1 MGSAIPVLPFLTS
14 TAGDVMG
21 FKAYQFGELLGIAL
35 LLGSAATQMFY
46 LDPLK
51 REIEWRLAAFSIQQS
66 AQVQLMAIHDNRIVL
81 LQTTNAPAEKIK
93 EAEVERD
100 KSLDRYRTADANIS
114 DYMIEKESVEDNL
127 QVIVIALFALGTVLA
142 GFGRAMEMRR
152 HSD

>member
-1 MGSAIPVLPFLTS
+1 
-14 TAGDVMG
+14 MG
-21 FKAYQFGELLGIAL
+21 FKAYQLGELFGIVL
-35 LLGSAATQMFY
+35 LLGSTATQMFY

-66 AQVQLMAIHDNRIVL
+66 AQVQLKAIHDNRIML
-81 LQTTNAPAEKIK
+81 LQATNASADKIK
-93 EAEVERD
+93 EVQTERN
-100 KSLDRYRTADANIS
+100 KNLDRYRTADANIS

>member
-1 MGSAIPVLPFLTS
+1 MA
-14 TAGDVMG
+14 
-21 FKAYQFGELLGIAL
+21 FKTYQLGELLGIAL

-66 AQVQLMAIHDNRIVL
+66 AQVQLKAIHDNRIIF
-81 LQTTNAPAEKIK
+81 LQVTKSAAEKIK
-93 EAEVERD
+93 DAELERD

-127 QVIVIALFALGTVLA
+127 QMAVIALFALGTLLA
-142 GFGRAMEMRR
+142 GFGRAMEMRTR
-152 HSD
+152 PD

>member
-1 MGSAIPVLPFLTS
+1 MA
-14 TAGDVMG
+14 

-35 LLGSAATQMFY
+35 LLGSTATQMFY

-51 REIEWRLAAFSIQQS
+51 REIEWRLAAFSIQQP
-66 AQVQLMAIHDNRIVL
+66 AQVQLKAIHDNRILL
-81 LQTTNAPAEKIK
+81 LQVTNAAAEKIK
-93 EAEVERD
+93 DAELERD

-127 QVIVIALFALGTVLA
+127 QMVVMALFALGTLLA
-142 GFGRAMEMRR
+142 GFGRAMEMRT